1 MDLEIYKFI
10 TGFAHQSEFFD
21 KVVYVLSQN
30 PMFKSL
36 PPALLFWVLWFYPN
50 SDMAATRRKIL
61 AALFIAI
68 VAISASRLAAF
79 SLPFTL
85 RPMFDPSITAVPF
98 DFIGEGLND
107 WSSFPSGHAVLFF
120 SLAMSFFLINRFAG
134 VIATLH
140 AVVIITI
147 PRIYLGFHWPSDILG
162 GLILG
167 SAISLLL
174 MGPVS
179 RLIDRTQFLPAAM
192 RYEYVLY
199 PGLFFLTFQIST
211 TFNSARRFV
220 SALAKQTLGP

>member
-1 MDLEIYKFI
+1 MDLEIYKYI

-50 SDMAATRRKIL
+50 SDMSAIRRKLL

-68 VAISASRLAAF
+68 VAIFASRLAALF
-79 SLPFTL
+79 LPFTL
-85 RPMFDPSITAVPF
+85 RPMFDPSIAAVPF
-98 DFIGEGLND
+98 DFIGEGLSE
-107 WSSFPSGHAVLFF
+107 WSSFPSDHAVLFF
-120 SLAMSFFLINRFAG
+120 SLAVSFLLINRLAG
-134 VIATLH
+134 VIAISH
-140 AVVIITI
+140 VIVIVTI
-147 PRIYLGFHWPSDILG
+147 SRIYLGYHWPSDILG

-167 SAISLLL
+167 AAISLLL

-211 TFNSARRFV
+211 MFNSARWFV
-220 SALAKQTLGP
+220 SALVKLTLGP